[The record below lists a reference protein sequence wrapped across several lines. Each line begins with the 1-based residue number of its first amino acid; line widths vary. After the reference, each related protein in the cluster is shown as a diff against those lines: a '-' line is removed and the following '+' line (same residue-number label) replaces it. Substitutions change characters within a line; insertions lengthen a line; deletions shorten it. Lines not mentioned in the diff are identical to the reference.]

1 MADFTS
7 DMKVEMVSPDQMTEE
22 ERNNVFN
29 NSEMSVDAIP
39 DLDVLTGHVC
49 DILEYLEKPETK
61 KLMKTNSAAIKMQLF
76 NKYADTRMPMG
87 VITLLM
93 EEEERYDNV
102 EMLLSMFERLNQA
115 KKGQITLEAAE
126 KEHEKNVS
134 ERYLYSKYGSKEA
147 FEQALAKEVAKE
159 RQEKQ

>member
-61 KLMKTNSAAIKMQLF
+61 KSVSYTHLRA
-76 NKYADTRMPMG
+76 
-87 VITLLM
+87 
-93 EEEERYDNV
+93 
-102 EMLLSMFERLNQA
+102 
-115 KKGQITLEAAE
+115 
-126 KEHEKNVS
+126 HET
-134 ERYLYSKYGSKEA
+134 
-147 FEQALAKEVAKE
+147 
-159 RQEKQ
+159 